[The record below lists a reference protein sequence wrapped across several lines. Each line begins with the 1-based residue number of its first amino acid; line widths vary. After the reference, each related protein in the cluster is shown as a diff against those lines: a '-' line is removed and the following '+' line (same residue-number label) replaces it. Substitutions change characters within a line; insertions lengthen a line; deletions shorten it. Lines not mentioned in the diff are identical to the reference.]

1 MKVEAVS
8 DAHKRDD
15 TSAVESLES
24 RLLRASQELT
34 GSKRPDPEFDW
45 LYQQLLA
52 MEGQGEKNIYE
63 FIRSQRSADG
73 ITPAFATG
81 KALMAVTLQVL
92 TRLKEEKL
100 EGSLLFK
107 EVSGANSLAFNLDL
121 FVKSFMREVFATKD
135 DDAWE
140 KSEW

>member
-1 MKVEAVS
+1 MKVEAIS
-8 DAHKRDD
+8 DTYKPDHA
-15 TSAVESLES
+15 SVVESLES
-24 RLLRASQELT
+24 RLLGASQELS

-73 ITPAFATG
+73 ITPAYPTG

-100 EGSLLFK
+100 EGSVLFK